1 MKETQSET
9 PRDISLTDESV
20 NFMQTRRGD
29 GKFNSTMKNYSTTQ
43 ATNKATTVTTITP
56 TTSVKTGAHNG
67 TSSTDTD
74 SRGIST
80 SPDGLNVTSSL
91 NTTQETRT

>member
-1 MKETQSET
+1 MD
-9 PRDISLTDESV
+9 PINDISLTDESV

-29 GKFNSTMKNYSTTQ
+29 GKFNSTMKNYSQ
-43 ATNKATTVTTITP
+43 ATNKATTVTTTTL

-67 TSSTDTD
+67 TSSTDSD
-74 SRGIST
+74 SRGTST

-91 NTTQETRT
+91 STMQETRT

>member
-1 MKETQSET
+1 MASSTVQRRTT
-9 PRDISLTDESV
+9 P
-20 NFMQTRRGD
+20 
-29 GKFNSTMKNYSTTQ
+29 Q
-43 ATNKATTVTTITP
+43 ATNKATTVTTITL

-80 SPDGLNVTSSL
+80 SPDDLNATSSL
-91 NTTQETRT
+91 NTMQETRT